1 MRLDYVLPLRDHVMG
16 PLIQRGADPEA
27 AKECAELIKE
37 YGLSRD
43 DAVESLP
50 EFGLVGSKSAKAFER
65 LPSKVKAAFMRHF
78 NKTGRVTQGMLTNMK
93 QADVDK
99 LLVKKKA
106 SKGKRSSSSSGGR
119 KRAKKM

>member
-1 MRLDYVLPLRDHVMG
+1 MSEYVR
-16 PLIQRGADPEA
+16 DPEA
-27 AKECAELIKE
+27 AMECAELIKE

-43 DAVESLP
+43 DACVNLS
-50 EFGLVGSKSAKAFER
+50 EFGLVGSKSAKVFES
-65 LPSKVKAAFMRHF
+65 LPSKMKAAFTRHF

-106 SKGKRSSSSSGGR
+106 SKGKRGSSSGGGN
-119 KRAKKM
+119 KRAKKK